1 MSINCCLEKRTKA
14 QICDD
19 LVASLPS
26 ISVFAENNDFHAWR
40 NQTNA
45 TRYIKAH
52 HTTSKIPVVLLD
64 SVLSDLYDD
73 IVGKWYKPTP
83 KNCVHVV
90 TLMERLS
97 QGFDDEASIL
107 KFLLSWVETY
117 GMFCNS

>member
-1 MSINCCLEKRTKA
+1 MNINSCLEKRTKA

-26 ISVFAENNDFHAWR
+26 TSVFTENNDSYTWR

-45 TRYIKAH
+45 THHIKAH
-52 HTTSKIPVVLLD
+52 HTTSEIALVLLD
-64 SVLSDLYDD
+64 SVLSDLYNN
-73 IVGKWYKPTP
+73 IINKWYKPIS
-83 KNCVHVV
+83 KDCAHVV
-90 TLMERLS
+90 TLIERLS

-107 KFLLSWVETY
+107 KFLLDWVETY